1 MQALLTHATLLE
13 PALQSSQL
21 QKELV
26 ENIQCIRVACCCV
39 TMLVIFVLSMMI
51 WIVVN
56 QQVAEVDSVATPA
69 FVDASVCEQCLCVCD
84 SVFCGMQTAVSLTRG
99 YEAGAR
105 GRLGRLVGRHSQDD

>member
-1 MQALLTHATLLE
+1 M
-13 PALQSSQL
+13 
-21 QKELV
+21 

-69 FVDASVCEQCLCVCD
+69 FVDASVCEQCLCVCG
-84 SVFCGMQTAVSLTRG
+84 SFRGMQPAVSLTRG
-99 YEAGAR
+99 YGAGAR
-105 GRLGRLVGRHSQDD
+105 GRLGRLIGRDSQDD